1 MNVEPANFCRKP
13 GEQNKIRKKSRHELH
28 EYTRKAKLHRVFHN
42 INSCYLVKFVAAM
55 LYFCGMQILD
65 GKTVSQAVKDALKT
79 KVSILKEE
87 GKKTPHL
94 AAVLIGNNGAS
105 ETYVASKVK
114 SCEEV
119 GFKSTLI
126 RLDENISED
135 ILVKTI
141 EQLNNDADVDG
152 ILVQLP
158 LPKQV
163 SEEKVISL
171 IHPDKDVDGFHPMS
185 IGKMVQGLPTF
196 IPATP
201 YGILLMLEH
210 YKIVTAGK
218 HAVVI
223 GRSNIVGRPISILLN
238 RNAYP
243 GNCTVTVCH
252 SHTPNLKELC
262 LQADIIVAALG
273 KPEFLKADMVK
284 EGTVVIDVGIT
295 RVPDASKKSG
305 FAIKGDVDFAQVSH
319 KCSYITPV
327 PGGVG
332 LMTIAALLMNT
343 YNACTH
349 KHPN

>member
-1 MNVEPANFCRKP
+1 
-13 GEQNKIRKKSRHELH
+13 
-28 EYTRKAKLHRVFHN
+28 
-42 INSCYLVKFVAAM
+42 
-55 LYFCGMQILD
+55 MQILD
-65 GKTVSQAVKDALKT
+65 GKIVSQAVKDSIKEKTAALKQD
-79 KVSILKEE
+79 

-94 AAVLIGNNGAS
+94 AAVLVGTNGAS

-126 RLDENISED
+126 RLDENIEEAVLID
-135 ILVKTI
+135 TI

-158 LPKQV
+158 LPKQI
-163 SEEKVISL
+163 SEEKIINI

-185 IGKMVQGLPTF
+185 IGKMVQGLPTY

-201 YGILLMLEH
+201 HGILLMLEH
-210 YKIVTAGK
+210 YKIETKGK

-252 SHTPNLKELC
+252 SHTPNLKEIC

-273 KPEFLKADMVK
+273 KPLFLTADMVK
-284 EGTVVIDVGIT
+284 ENAVVVDVGIT
-295 RVPDASKKSG
+295 RVPDATKKSG
-305 FAIKGDVDFAQVSH
+305 FAIKGDVDFANVAP

-343 YNACTH
+343 YNACLQ
-349 KHPN
+349 KV

>member
-1 MNVEPANFCRKP
+1 
-13 GEQNKIRKKSRHELH
+13 
-28 EYTRKAKLHRVFHN
+28 
-42 INSCYLVKFVAAM
+42 
-55 LYFCGMQILD
+55 MQILD
-65 GKTVSQAVKDALKT
+65 GKIVSQAVKDVVKEKT
-79 KVSILKEE
+79 AQLKEQ

-119 GFKSTLI
+119 GFKSSLI
-126 RLDENISED
+126 RLNDNIEEAVL
-135 ILVKTI
+135 IETI

-158 LPKQV
+158 LPKQIN
-163 SEEKVISL
+163 EEKIINL
-171 IHPDKDVDGFHPMS
+171 IHPDKDVDGFHPVS
-185 IGKMVQGLPTF
+185 IGKMVLGQPTF

-210 YKIVTAGK
+210 YKIETKGK
-218 HAVVI
+218 HAVII

-252 SHTPNLKELC
+252 SHTPNLKEIC

-273 KPEFLKADMVK
+273 KPQFLTADMVK
-284 EGTVVIDVGIT
+284 EDAVVIDVGIT
-295 RVPDASKKSG
+295 RVPDATKKTG
-305 FAIKGDVDFAQVSH
+305 FAIKGDVDFANVAP

-343 YNACTH
+343 YNACIN
-349 KHPN
+349 K